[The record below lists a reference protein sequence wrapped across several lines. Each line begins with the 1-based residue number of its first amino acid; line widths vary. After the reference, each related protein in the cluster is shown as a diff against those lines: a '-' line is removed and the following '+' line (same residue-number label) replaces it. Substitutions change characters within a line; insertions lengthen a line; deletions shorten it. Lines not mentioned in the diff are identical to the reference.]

1 MRTILFLASTC
12 LLLSA
17 CGGSSGT
24 PASSGEGGP
33 LLEDGSD
40 GQAGGEIPLPALG
53 VEQARYGVTIENDWG
68 VDDFPQGFPDDAH
81 LSLIGGA
88 THNEAVSFWEIGEP
102 ATRGIEDMA
111 ETGMIDILLGDEV
124 VPAIENGSAD
134 SQVAVREYTGAKV
147 DGVPGTKVFEIAMN
161 RAYPLVT
168 LVTMLGPS
176 PDWFVGVSGERL
188 YDEVAGWLPDV
199 EVALPLMDGGTKTD
213 ITPVMGGP
221 DIIPGEAIGYV
232 AYQPATGVYLP
243 SDVAQ
248 IVGRLRFERIE

>member
-12 LLLSA
+12 FMLTA

-24 PASSGEGGP
+24 PDSPAEGGP

-40 GQAGGEIPLPALG
+40 NQPEIPLPALG
-53 VEQARYGVTIENDWG
+53 VETARYRVTIENDWG
-68 VDDFPQGFPDDAH
+68 IDDFPQDFPEDAH

-88 THNEAVSFWEIGEP
+88 THNEAVSFWQIGEP

-111 ETGMIDILLGDEV
+111 ETGMIEILLADEV
-124 VPAIENGSAD
+124 VPAIENGTAD
-134 SQVAVREYTGAKV
+134 SQIAVRQYTGSKV
-147 DGVPGTKVFEIAMN
+147 DGVPGRKVFEIEMH
-161 RAYPLVT
+161 RDYPLVT

-176 PDWFVGVSGERL
+176 PDWFVGVNGERL
-188 YDEVAGWLPDV
+188 YDDVAGWLPDL
-199 EVALPLMDGGTKTD
+199 EVGLPLMDGGTKTD

-232 AYQPATGVYLP
+232 AYQSDTGVYLP
-243 SDVAQ
+243 SDIAQ
-248 IVGRLRFERIE
+248 VVGRLQFERIE

>member
-1 MRTILFLASTC
+1 MRTFLFMASTC
-12 LLLSA
+12 LMLTA

-24 PASSGEGGP
+24 SSPSIEENP
-33 LLEDGSD
+33 LLEDGSEE
-40 GQAGGEIPLPALG
+40 QNAGEVILPARA
-53 VEQARYGVTIENDWG
+53 QSARYRVTIENDWG

-81 LSLIGGA
+81 LSLLGGA

-102 ATRGIEDMA
+102 ASPGIEDMA

-124 VPAIENGSAD
+124 VPAIENGTAD
-134 SQVAVREYTGAKV
+134 SQVAVREYTGSKV
-147 DGVPGTKVFEIAMN
+147 DGVPGSKVFELTMN
-161 RAYPLVT
+161 RDYPLLT

-188 YDEVAGWLPDV
+188 YEEATGWLPGLVV
-199 EVALPLMDGGTKTD
+199 ELPLMDGGTKTD

-232 AYQPATGVYLP
+232 AYQPASGVYLP
-243 SDVAQ
+243 SDVGQ
-248 IVGRLRFERIE
+248 VVGRLRFERLE